1 MKPIQVLWVDDE
13 INLLKPHIQFLE
25 EKGYTVSPCTNG
37 PDALELI
44 KTKVFDIVLL
54 DENMPGMDG
63 LEVLSSIKQ
72 AFPNLAVI
80 MITKS
85 ETETLMEEAIGAKI
99 SDYLIK
105 PVNPNQIL
113 LSLKKNLDHSRLV
126 MEKTTIDYQRSF
138 QELTQEIGMANNL
151 NDWVKIYQKLCFW
164 ELELESLESNDLQE
178 ILSYQ
183 KGEANSQFSR
193 FVCKN
198 YESLLKNDDSLVFSH
213 QMIQKLVL
221 PKLASN
227 SPTLLVV
234 VDNLRYDQWRVLQ
247 GFLTPFYSM
256 QEETICSSIL
266 PTATQYARNALF
278 AGELPVDI
286 KRLYPQWWKDDT
298 DDGGKNLFE
307 RELLDAQFKKLGAD
321 IKFSY
326 HKITRSEQGQKLAN
340 HMVNEKNNDLCVV
353 VYNFVDVISHAKTE
367 MEIIKELASNDKAFR
382 SLTASWFKNSPL
394 FEIIKNAQSVGFTL
408 MITTDHGTINVRQP
422 SKIFGD
428 RDTSTNIRYKTGRRL
443 NAEDKSLFSV
453 SNPEDI
459 GLPKINMSS
468 TFTFA
473 TEDRY
478 LIYPSRFNHF
488 VSYYK
493 NTYQHGG
500 VSLEEM
506 LIPFAVLSPK

>member
-1 MKPIQVLWVDDE
+1 M
-13 INLLKPHIQFLE
+13 
-25 EKGYTVSPCTNG
+25 
-37 PDALELI
+37 
-44 KTKVFDIVLL
+44 
-54 DENMPGMDG
+54 
-63 LEVLSSIKQ
+63 
-72 AFPNLAVI
+72 
-80 MITKS
+80 
-85 ETETLMEEAIGAKI
+85 
-99 SDYLIK
+99 
-105 PVNPNQIL
+105 
-113 LSLKKNLDHSRLV
+113 
-126 MEKTTIDYQRSF
+126 
-138 QELTQEIGMANNL
+138 
-151 NDWVKIYQKLCFW
+151 
-164 ELELESLESNDLQE
+164 
-178 ILSYQ
+178 
-183 KGEANSQFSR
+183 
-193 FVCKN
+193 
-198 YESLLKNDDSLVFSH
+198 
-213 QMIQKLVL
+213 
-221 PKLASN
+221 
-227 SPTLLVV
+227 
-234 VDNLRYDQWRVLQ
+234 
-247 GFLTPFYSM
+247 
-256 QEETICSSIL
+256 
-266 PTATQYARNALF
+266 
-278 AGELPVDI
+278 DI

-307 RELLDAQFKKLGAD
+307 RELLDAQLKKLGAD

-326 HKITRSEQGQKLAN
+326 HKITRSEQGHKLAN
-340 HMVNEKNNDLCVV
+340 HMGNEKNNDLCVV

-443 NAEDKSLFSV
+443 SAEDKLLFSV

>member
-72 AFPNLAVI
+72 SFPNLAVI

-198 YESLLKNDDSLVFSH
+198 YENLLKNDDSLVFSH

-227 SPTLLVV
+227 SPILLVV

-247 GFLTPFYSM
+247 GFLKPFYSL
-256 QEETICSSIL
+256 QQETICSSIL
-266 PTATQYARNALF
+266 PTVTQYARNALF
-278 AGELPVDI
+278 AGELPMDI

-307 RELLDAQFKKLGAD
+307 HELLDAQFKKLGAD
-321 IKFSY
+321 INFSY

-340 HMVNEKNNDLCVV
+340 HMGNEKNNDLCVV

-443 NAEDKSLFSV
+443 SAEDKSLFSV

-459 GLPKINMSS
+459 GLPKINLSS